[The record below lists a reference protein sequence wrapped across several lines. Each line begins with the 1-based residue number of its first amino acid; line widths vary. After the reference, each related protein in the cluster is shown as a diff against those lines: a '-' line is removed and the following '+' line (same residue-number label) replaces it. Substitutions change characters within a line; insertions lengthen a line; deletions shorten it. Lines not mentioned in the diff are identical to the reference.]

1 MSDDG
6 NNKQFNGACV
16 TLDSNFASAVT
27 IENFFKLFLQRLQS
41 DEQTSHKFATETLSD
56 LDVTVIPIGL
66 RNLGLIKSEHTK
78 KRDNYATE
86 RAEYECGAYA
96 SLFAPRNDPKY
107 SDFYQRGFF
116 KTFTNVV
123 VDKFSLMKFEDRST
137 MSGGTTIKVLS
148 DVSYARVGD
157 AMVNILLGYN
167 LKGELNLV
175 RRRKIN
181 PATVVKNE
189 NGELV
194 SFEYYT
200 DNDIAEYRERLY
212 KEFAENLNYHDL
224 DICYI
229 PNRIH
234 DVLMN
239 LSVLSSCKRHGNKT
253 IPADFDVRTIFD
265 LNHPNPRIRMMYTFL
280 LQNAITDLANLE
292 RLERRTQNKYTVNNI
307 IQHDSTGA
315 ALRENNAMMESLSV
329 KEIYISFLVY
339 MKYIVILAE
348 PLIEICDTI
357 DIESM
362 SLSEKIGIV
371 EHENSY
377 INRVYSI
384 LSDFESLSMICN
396 EELIFFNLPD
406 YIARYLTFF
415 MARAFTSVTVS
426 VEGDKYKF
434 DFGSL
439 PQKVESVYKQA
450 STILALKNYE
460 GDNASSNPFFKM
472 FFERLDGDKFAKL
485 IFGYQEDDDDKMSI
499 SEINN
504 FYNNVYSKKKNNNL
518 CEIHIL
524 TMLKILT
531 DKSEDLNCYIHRNI
545 GKYMLPDDSFS
556 YDIALIENVVS
567 YFIAKSSHH
576 RRNNIVPF
584 NITGKN
590 IIFNVEMFLDT
601 VRRITG
607 IASIDMNIEPIS
619 HYKKIVDG
627 NMESID
633 NETKKITSQ
642 LDNIFGE
649 SFIRPIVPLPEIPY
663 DEKERRWAIQ
673 KCEDLE
679 VEAESIIGFSTASE
693 DFDWTTFRESYNV
706 FRDATEEY
714 ARSNVDDPALVKQIN
729 DAETLFKQFSE
740 LCGLDSAQLEKLKSI
755 YQSIYSYS
763 HLDKMRFSFKPFEF
777 KSNTE
782 IGFDMEFVISDNI
795 IIVPNSSGDVDQNGI
810 KKRYVSKP
818 VQVISKLYNG
828 KQILDEYFR
837 PFFEPFARTNKES
850 FNVDVVIH
858 DSNDPASL
866 KKNLVV
872 LNVKFGSVKDLHE
885 CSKFRTFF
893 FSIRDKAVLY
903 DAVRE
908 HLGMNRNDTEIIATN
923 NIPKQFIIRWNKTKT
938 QANALSGTDKSKTFK
953 FYDEA
958 KGCVER
964 YPFFDDI
971 GPRIIQDAFKYH
983 FEKFLKTKERRA
995 LPPPRVQREN
1005 RVRVEVD
1012 DNTEFPMLAGSFVPL
1027 TTNHNEFWN
1036 FRNDKGEIQGEET
1049 IGSGAQGEEKPIKKN
1064 YDSRRKR
1071 HERKDI
1077 KQLSNPFSV
1086 LDEKK
1091 SIERENQ
1098 PKAVYQHRI
1107 NARERMQSQ
1116 IKDIKDKNGWQVVK
1130 HKGRTLHGKK
1140 KTRGE
1145 NSTPNNIRSKTPS
1158 KFRNGRSGDRNERNT
1173 GFRTGSGTRKSAS
1186 GGHSESNTFISSRN
1200 GTPNSNGKFESYK
1213 VSSPGFAD
1221 KRAGGEFASSP
1232 SYFHPNNE
1240 SAFIGVSPSVLPI
1253 NTSFTMTN
1261 TNSPSISLP
1270 TAITP
1275 DVIIKNE
1282 NFEENDD
1289 DWD

>member
-41 DEQTSHKFATETLSD
+41 DDQTSHQFATETLAD

-66 RNLGLIKSEHTK
+66 RNLGLIKSEYTK

-96 SLFAPRNDPKY
+96 SLFAPRNDTKY

-116 KTFTNVV
+116 KTFINSV
-123 VDKFSLMKFEDRST
+123 VDKFSMMKFDSQ
-137 MSGGTTIKVLS
+137 SNYKGGSTIKVLS

-181 PATVVKNE
+181 PATIVKDE
-189 NGELV
+189 NGEIV
-194 SFEYYT
+194 SFQYYT
-200 DNDIAEYRERLY
+200 DDDIAEYRTRLY
-212 KEFAENLNYHDL
+212 KEFADSINYHDL
-224 DICYI
+224 DIGYI

-234 DVLMN
+234 DITMN
-239 LSVLSSCKRHGNKT
+239 LSVLSSCKRRGNKT
-253 IPADFDVRTIFD
+253 IPADFDVRTVFD
-265 LNHPNPRIRMMYTFL
+265 LKHPNPRIQMMYVFL
-280 LQNAITDLANLE
+280 LQNAIDDLANLDRVE
-292 RLERRTQNKYTVNNI
+292 QRTQGKYTINNI
-307 IQHDSTGA
+307 IQFDSSGTT
-315 ALRENNAMMESLSV
+315 LRENNAVMETLSV
-329 KEIYISFLVY
+329 KEIYISLLVY

-348 PLIEICDTI
+348 PLIAICDTLDDETI
-357 DIESM
+357 T
-362 SLSEKIGIV
+362 LNEKIGVV
-371 EHENSY
+371 ENENSY
-377 INRVYSI
+377 INHVYSI
-384 LSDFESLSMICN
+384 LSDTDSLSMICN
-396 EELIFFNLPD
+396 EDLILFNLPD
-406 YIARYLTFF
+406 YVARYLTFF
-415 MARAFTSVTVS
+415 IARAFTSVNIS
-426 VEGDKYKF
+426 NENGKYKF

-439 PQKVESVYKQA
+439 PQKAEAVYKAA
-450 STILALKNYE
+450 SNILALKNYE
-460 GDNASSNPFFKM
+460 GDNASTNPFFKM
-472 FFERLDGDKFAKL
+472 FFECLDMKSFTNL
-485 IFGYQEDDDDKMSI
+485 IFGYQDVDDEDKMSVT
-499 SEINN
+499 EIEQ
-504 FYNNVYSKKKNNNL
+504 FYKNVYSKKNINNL
-518 CEIHIL
+518 CEIHIV

-531 DKSEDLNCYIHRNI
+531 NKAEDLKCYIYRNI
-545 GKYMLPDDSFS
+545 NKYMLTDNTFS

-576 RRNNIVPF
+576 RKNNIVPF
-584 NITGKN
+584 NISGMN

-601 VRRITG
+601 IRQITG
-607 IASIDMNIEPIS
+607 ISSIDMNIEPIS
-619 HYKKIVDG
+619 HYKRIVSA

-642 LDNIFGE
+642 LDSIFGE

-663 DEKERRWAIQ
+663 DEKERRWAMQ

-679 VEAESIIGFSTASE
+679 VEAEAIISFSTAKE
-693 DFDWTTFRESYNV
+693 GFDWNTFRESYNV

-714 ARSNVDDPALVKQIN
+714 ARSNVDDPVLVKQIN
-729 DAETLFKQFSE
+729 DADLLFKQFSDM
-740 LCGLDSAQLEKLKSI
+740 CGLDSAQLERLKSI

-763 HLDKMRFSFKPFEF
+763 HLEKMRFSFKPFEF
-777 KSNTE
+777 KSLTE

-795 IIVPNSSGDVDQNGI
+795 IIVPNTSGEVDQNGNR
-810 KKRYVSKP
+810 KKYVMKT
-818 VQVISKLYNG
+818 VQAISKLYNG

-837 PFFEPFARTNKES
+837 PFFEAFARTNKES

-908 HLGMNRNDTEIIATN
+908 HLGLNKNDTDVIATN

-938 QANALSGTDKSKTFK
+938 QADALSGTDKSKTFK

-958 KGCVER
+958 KGCIER
-964 YPFFDDI
+964 YPFFDDV
-971 GPRIIQDAFKYH
+971 GPRIIQDSFKFH
-983 FEKFLKTKERRA
+983 FDKFLKTKEKRA
-995 LPPPRVQREN
+995 PPTTRVQNQN

-1012 DNTEFPMLAGSFVPL
+1012 SNTEFPVLAGSFVPSSS
-1027 TTNHNEFWN
+1027 TQNDFWN
-1036 FRNDKGEIQGEET
+1036 FRNDMGEIQREESIAT
-1049 IGSGAQGEEKPIKKN
+1049 KDVPEPVKQT
-1064 YDSRRKR
+1064 YDSRRRK
-1071 HERKDI
+1071 HERRDI

-1091 SIERENQ
+1091 SIEKENQ
-1098 PKAVYQHRI
+1098 PKPVYQHRI

-1116 IKDIKDKNGWQVVK
+1116 IKENKDSNGWQLVK

-1145 NSTPNNIRSKTPS
+1145 NGTPNNNRSKTPS
-1158 KFRNGRSGDRNERNT
+1158 KFRNGRSGDKSERHS
-1173 GFRTGSGTRKSAS
+1173 GFRTGSGTRKAS
-1186 GGHSESNTFISSRN
+1186 SGVHSESNTFISSRN
-1200 GTPNSNGKFESYK
+1200 GTPNSNGKFEAYK

-1221 KRAGGEFASSP
+1221 KRGGGEFASSP
-1232 SYFHPNNE
+1232 SYFHPNSD
-1240 SAFIGVSPSVLPI
+1240 SAFISVSPSVLQV
-1253 NTSFTMTN
+1253 NSSFAGTS
-1261 TNSPSISLP
+1261 SPSIIIP
-1270 TAITP
+1270 ATMTP
-1275 DVIIKNE
+1275 EVVVKNE
-1282 NFEENDD
+1282 TFEENDD